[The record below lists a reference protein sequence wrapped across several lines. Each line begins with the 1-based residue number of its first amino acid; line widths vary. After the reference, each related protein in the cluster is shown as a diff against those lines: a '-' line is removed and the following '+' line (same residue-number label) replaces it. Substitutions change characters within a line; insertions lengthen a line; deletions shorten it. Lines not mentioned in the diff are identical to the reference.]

1 MGRTYN
7 IYCDESCHLE
17 HDNSNVMVLGCVWC
31 PIEKKD
37 EIFTRLR
44 EIKVRNGL
52 KPTCELKWNAVSN
65 SKLSYYIDV
74 LDYFFDMSDIHFRAL
89 VVQNKQNLR
98 HAEYRQTHDEFYYKM
113 YFDMLKTILT
123 PQEFYNIYIDIKD
136 TQGVDKVEKLKE
148 YLCNNVYDYDKHMI
162 KRIQQVRSHEVELI
176 ELADFMIGAVCY
188 RNRGLDDNKA
198 KIQIIERLMQKSG
211 YSLIRSTLYKEDK
224 VNIFIWKGGYGHVGA
239 N

>member
-1 MGRTYN
+1 MSRTFN

-31 PIEKKD
+31 SAEKKD

-52 KPTCELKWNAVSN
+52 KPTCELKWNAISKA
-65 SKLSYYIDV
+65 KLSYYMDV
-74 LDYFFDMSDIHFRAL
+74 LDYFFDMSDLHFRAL
-89 VVQNKQNLR
+89 VVPNKQELR
-98 HAEYRQTHDEFYYKM
+98 HAEFRQTHDQFYYKM
-113 YFDMLKTILT
+113 YFDLLKTILS

-136 TQGVDKVEKLKE
+136 TQGIAKVDRLRE
-148 YLCNNVYDYDKHMI
+148 YLCNNVYDYDKQMI

-176 ELADFMIGAVCY
+176 GMADFLTGAICY
-188 RNRGLDDNKA
+188 HNRGLNGNTA
-198 KIQIIERLMQKSG
+198 KLQIIERLKQKSG
-211 YSLIRSTLYKEDK
+211 YSLVRSTLYKEDK
-224 VNIFIWKGGYGHVGA
+224 VNIFIWKGVRSYVSV